1 MTPEIAVDP
10 VPSSSLSSKAEN
22 TKENA
27 DEDELAGRLAE
38 SRPAELANAKKAE
51 LDIGK
56 NEAAYFLPSI
66 WLLVFSIIVWPA
78 L

>member
-38 SRPAELANAKKAE
+38 SRPAELANAKAE

-56 NEAAYFLPSI
+56 NEAVYFLPSI

>member
-38 SRPAELANAKKAE
+38 SRPAELANAKAE

-56 NEAAYFLPSI
+56 NEAVYFFPSI